1 SLHRVSGQE
10 PDRVDGEGVQLVLPH
25 RLLSRRGRARRHL
38 DPVVRCRSPL
48 GQECRVPACSPEGL
62 RVRNGARM
70 GRAEDWLEPGERVM
84 FRTGLH
90 PMAFAGALSLALFVA
105 VLVLRVIGP
114 SDLPQAPEAQIGVVG
129 ALVALGGSVPALL
142 RWRHTVLL
150 VTDRRVLVRSGTY
163 RQHMLATPL

>member
-1 SLHRVSGQE
+1 VGLAG
-10 PDRVDGEGVQLVLPH
+10 GGVGWW
-25 RLLSRRGRARRHL
+25 GRMGCARDAAARAATSI
-38 DPVVRCRSPL
+38 PVVRCRSTL

-70 GRAEDWLEPGERVM
+70 GSAEDWLEPGERVM

-105 VLVLRVIGP
+105 LVVLLLIRHN
-114 SDLPQAPEAQIGVVG
+114 DLPPATEAQIVVVG
-129 ALVALGGSVPALL
+129 ALGALVGSGPALL

-150 VTDRRVLVRSGTY
+150 
-163 RQHMLATPL
+163 